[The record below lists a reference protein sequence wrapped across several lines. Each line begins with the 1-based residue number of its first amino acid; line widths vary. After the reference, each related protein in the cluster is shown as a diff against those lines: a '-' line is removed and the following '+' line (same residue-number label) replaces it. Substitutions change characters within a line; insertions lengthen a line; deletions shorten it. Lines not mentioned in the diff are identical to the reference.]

1 MKRVC
6 ILLLALMPFNAIAQE
21 ISINEERKDV
31 VYTNSIISDASFDDI
46 LEYILAYAVLDNVVT
61 HGSMIA
67 GDLPPIAIDYETAG
81 YSRMKLP
88 LYLVNGKFTCRI
100 IIRHCGYG
108 YDIEACK
115 MRFIST
121 DGLAVTS
128 WLYDFDYSS
137 SFNTV
142 VGLVIQHL
150 NKVAKFE

>member
-1 MKRVC
+1 MKRIV
-6 ILLLALMPFNAIAQE
+6 ILLLALMPFNTIAQE

-31 VYTNSIISDASFDDI
+31 VYTNSIISDASYDDI

-67 GDLPPIAIDYETAG
+67 GDLPPMAIDYEAAG

-88 LYLVNGKFTCRI
+88 LYLANGKFTCRI

-115 MRFIST
+115 MRFVDST
-121 DGLAVTS
+121 LGIS
-128 WLYDFDYSS
+128 WLYDFDYTS